1 MEIVNQNKIDDLIEN
16 GYEMKVS
23 EYISGG
29 IQMVKDNL
37 GLFVGFTI
45 VTFIISSMA
54 GMIPFGSVA
63 VGAPL
68 GAGFIIAANKI
79 SKGYEIEFSDFF
91 KGFDYFGQLVVSS
104 ILFILL
110 FAALA
115 IPTGIFIFSMVAL
128 DFEGPFALFPA
139 VIFGFSI
146 LGAVLYFTVSFMW
159 APHLIVFG
167 KKRAWESMEMSL
179 KIIKKDFWNF
189 AGFGIMLALMNFAG
203 LLCFGFGL
211 LFTIPASACALYLAF
226 EDVTEMSIEN
236 GGEYIENHL
245 VD

>member
-1 MEIVNQNKIDDLIEN
+1 MEIVSQNKIDDLIEN

-115 IPTGIFIFSMVAL
+115 IPSGIFIASMVAL
-128 DFEGPFALFPA
+128 DFDGDVAVLFTI
-139 VIFGFSI
+139 IFGFSI
-146 LGAVLYFTVSFMW
+146 LAAVLYFAVSFMW

-167 KKRAWESMEMSL
+167 KKKAWESMETSH
-179 KIIKKDFWNF
+179 KIIKNDFWNF
-189 AGFGIMLALMNFAG
+189 IGFGVMLGLMNLAG

-226 EDVTEMSIEN
+226 EDVTEMRIEN
-236 GGEYIENHL
+236 GSGYIENHL
-245 VD
+245 VE